1 MKRKLR
7 FCCVTFFPQTRTSVH
22 RFDVDVPSC
31 FSSCEV
37 ASDAF
42 RPNAED
48 VRRKAKFQAPATGLA
63 LDNGALSA
71 LHREK
76 KKADH
81 TPLRAGSTNRG
92 LADMLDVL
100 SGVKP
105 GRREQGARSM

>member
-7 FCCVTFFPQTRTSVH
+7 FCCVTFVQQARTSVH

-37 ASDAF
+37 ASAAF

-48 VRRKAKFQAPATGLA
+48 VRRKAEFQAPATGLA
-63 LDNGALSA
+63 LDSGALRA

-76 KKADH
+76 KE
-81 TPLRAGSTNRG
+81 G
-92 LADMLDVL
+92 
-100 SGVKP
+100 
-105 GRREQGARSM
+105 